1 MCGQCPGCPATL
13 CNHTHSLISPLLDVC
28 MSVPV
33 HTHTHPHQSQTTQA
47 SGEPWEGNFMLPDSP
62 VRPQWRPSNTHA
74 AAITHRDGVYV
85 RKRMCICRSIRP
97 ALTNV
102 CGRGSDS
109 CLYILLTTGSST
121 FNWDNLGNDS
131 STTSDISHL
140 LPGKPWRVQP
150 RSLFHC
156 FLQYH
161 HYPC

>member
-1 MCGQCPGCPATL
+1 
-13 CNHTHSLISPLLDVC
+13 
-28 MSVPV
+28 
-33 HTHTHPHQSQTTQA
+33 
-47 SGEPWEGNFMLPDSP
+47 MLPDSP

-131 STTSDISHL
+131 STTSDICYLANPDVS
-140 LPGKPWRVQP
+140 
-150 RSLFHC
+150 SLG
-156 FLQYH
+156 
-161 HYPC
+161 HYSTAFFSITTILANIYSTGAC